1 MVCDARK
8 LHTTSHVTST
18 WFEHRHC
25 AITHLRIRFFRS
37 PNVLRFLFH
46 ISSSFSAG
54 KTRARLGIF
63 RGRKEERK
71 TRWKRR
77 EGGKEPLI
85 RGFARWWA
93 FLLLLSS
100 ALCLQWRP
108 PPLLLSFYPPFL
120 RPRCRALVAINSPNF
135 PPIEHERKRKIKS
148 WQIYPG

>member
-93 FLLLLSS
+93 FLLLLFCS
-100 ALCLQWRP
+100 LP
-108 PPLLLSFYPPFL
+108 PMAAAAAAAKFL
-120 RPRCRALVAINSPNF
+120 PSLFEAEVSGFSGEKFAKFST
-135 PPIEHERKRKIKS
+135 
-148 WQIYPG
+148 